1 MRDMFEEVFMEV
13 AEEHDAEAWYE
24 VFDSDLFDIVC
35 DRISAR
41 LGHDC
46 QDDDEFVEWESEM
59 AMDL

>member
-1 MRDMFEEVFMEV
+1 MRDMFEEVFEGV
-13 AEEHDAEAWYE
+13 AEEHGVEEWYE
-24 VFDSDLFDIVC
+24 VFDSALFDIVC

-46 QDDDEFVEWESEM
+46 RDDEDFAEWENEL